1 MNFFGKVFFGEET
14 VVKIRM
20 SEIKS
25 IKKAYNAG
33 IFDNSLK
40 LTLHDD
46 TSYFFTS
53 FISRDD
59 CFELIRIQ
67 LEARQAHLR
76 EEEKIDY
83 LDVTEMSSE
92 AEEEEQEL
100 EEEMMNEEEAE
111 MTEAGMTAAE
121 NSDEEI

>member
-1 MNFFGKVFFGEET
+1 
-14 VVKIRM
+14 M

-76 EEEKIDY
+76 EEEKLDY
-83 LDVTEMSSE
+83 LEVTEPSSE
-92 AEEEEQEL
+92 EEEEEQTIGMT
-100 EEEMMNEEEAE
+100 EEMAEAE
-111 MTEAGMTAAE
+111 MTEVSMMEAE